1 METIFGQS
9 TKFDF
14 RQPSSTVSTV
24 VYYHDE
30 HTSAALRCNDEY
42 VKEHKVK
49 WVKPSTWPALAM
61 ELERGCKYLA
71 FHVDMISK
79 LSHATANEFIDAI
92 KTLVNFIPN
101 SKDLKVGVVV
111 TPTTPLAVIRDL
123 QKSGVQG
130 LLLDINYYRVD
141 EVQVGINAFVNDIPY
156 WPKHI
161 INELPG
167 AEANLKC
174 NQKNKITLTARQNQV
189 LTLIKERGASNK
201 VIAKALGI
209 TESTVKLHVTMIFK
223 KYGVRNRTQLA
234 LFSE

>member
-1 METIFGQS
+1 METIFNQLDN
-9 TKFDF
+9 K
-14 RQPSSTVSTV
+14 VSTV
-24 VYYHDE
+24 VYYHDN
-30 HTSAALRCNDEY
+30 HSVTALRCNDEY
-42 VKEHKVK
+42 VREFKVK
-49 WVKPSTWPALAM
+49 WVKPLTWHDLAI

-79 LSHATANEFIDAI
+79 SMHATAIEFIDAI

-101 SKDLKVGVVV
+101 SKNLKVAVVI
-111 TPTTPLAVIRDL
+111 TPSTPISVIRDL

-130 LLLDINYYRVD
+130 LLLDINYYRAD
-141 EVQVGINAFVNDIPY
+141 EVQTGINAFVNGIPY

-161 INELPG
+161 INKLPG
-167 AEANLKC
+167 TETKKS
-174 NQKNKITLTARQNQV
+174 QKNKIKLTARQNQV
-189 LTLIKERGASNK
+189 LALIKERGASNK

-234 LFSE
+234 VFSE